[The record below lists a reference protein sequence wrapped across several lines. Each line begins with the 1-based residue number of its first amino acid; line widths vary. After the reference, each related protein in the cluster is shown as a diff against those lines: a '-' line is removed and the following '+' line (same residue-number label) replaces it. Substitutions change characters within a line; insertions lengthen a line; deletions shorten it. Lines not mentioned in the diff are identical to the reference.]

1 MQLEMQNIINLILNN
16 LAGLIASW
24 MFWKFLHLVQPKIQI
39 SPQIAKSYSKEKDG
53 EMIYKIKIINY
64 SNRQIINLKAE
75 LTLAQASSRSDGVR
89 RVTSPLKLKTSELL
103 ALGPRNQHGKIWEVS
118 PVWYLV
124 FYSEQDLI
132 LNENSR
138 VRVIVS
144 ATDALTSTTV
154 VFSQSYGENSIIEG
168 DFAYGIQ
175 FNIK

>member
-1 MQLEMQNIINLILNN
+1 
-16 LAGLIASW
+16 
-24 MFWKFLHLVQPKIQI
+24 
-39 SPQIAKSYSKEKDG
+39 
-53 EMIYKIKIINY
+53 Y